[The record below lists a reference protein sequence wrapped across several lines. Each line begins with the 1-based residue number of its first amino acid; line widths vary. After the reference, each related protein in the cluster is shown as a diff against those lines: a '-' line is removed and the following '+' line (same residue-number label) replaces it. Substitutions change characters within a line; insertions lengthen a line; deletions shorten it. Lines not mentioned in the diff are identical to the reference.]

1 MGQVKIKNMV
11 NALFNNKIRVMGHF
25 DLGTREPK
33 EYECAAVHL
42 N

>member
-1 MGQVKIKNMV
+1 MV
-11 NALFNNKIRVMGHF
+11 NALFNNKIRVMGLGHF